1 MKLGGGALLLG
12 GIALV
17 AAAAFGSRALG
28 VAGIGLVLAGILGRV
43 WVVLARSR
51 AWAVVSVDP
60 SPATEGDAVRLR
72 VEVRRESRV
81 PIGSATL
88 RARIGRLGDAGCRL
102 RGHGAAASGEI
113 SLGRPPR
120 GRFRISDAVLELGD
134 PLGLES
140 VALPLELPAA
150 VVVQPR
156 LVELQTLFSD
166 AGRLGSDGRRLL
178 LRRHAGFDFHSVRGY
193 EQGESLRRV
202 HWPTTARR
210 GQLMVKELEEAP
222 HDTVAVLLDCDS
234 AGAAGTPPDS
244 SFDAAVRAA
253 GSVLRAYSVR
263 GRRATLVT
271 TGSDGA
277 TVGIGSLASDFG
289 AVLAAL
295 AAAEP
300 DARHPLDHMLG
311 RTRSPVSLAGE
322 LVVVTGVLE
331 VRAVDRLLEAAS
343 RRIVSVVWVDAPS
356 FAGRPTR
363 AAAGVLRLTAAG
375 VPVAVVR
382 RGDDLRAALS
392 VPRVETR
399 ARA

>member
-1 MKLGGGALLLG
+1 
-12 GIALV
+12 
-17 AAAAFGSRALG
+17 
-28 VAGIGLVLAGILGRV
+28 
-43 WVVLARSR
+43 
-51 AWAVVSVDP
+51 
-60 SPATEGDAVRLR
+60 
-72 VEVRRESRV
+72 VEVRRDSRV

-88 RARIGRLGDAGCRL
+88 RAQIGRLGDFECRV
-102 RGHGAAASGEI
+102 RGQRGAASGVI

-120 GRFRISDAVLELGD
+120 GRFGVSEAFLELGD

-140 VALPLELPAA
+140 VVLPLDLKSA
-150 VVVQPR
+150 VVVHPR
-156 LVELQTLFSD
+156 LVELGTLFSD

-222 HDTVAVLLDCDS
+222 HDAVAVLLDCDP

-253 GSVLRAYSVR
+253 GSVLRSYSLR

-271 TGSDGA
+271 TGTGGA
-277 TVGIGSLASDFG
+277 AVGIGSLASDFG
-289 AVLAAL
+289 AVLTAL

-300 DARHPLDHMLG
+300 DAPHPLDHMLG
-311 RTRSPVSLAGE
+311 RARSPVSLAGE

-343 RRIVSVVWVDAPS
+343 RRIVSVVWIDAPS

-363 AAAGVLRLTAAG
+363 APAGALRVAAAG

-392 VPRVETR
+392 ARTVE
-399 ARA
+399 ARALG